1 MSQMDPY
8 KRGYRDGLRFSV
20 TWLHKRASEMTDPSA
35 RLVLNSAATNLGWDI
50 EELIRGES
58 GADAPEEG

>member
-20 TWLHKRASEMTDPSA
+20 TWLHNRAGGMNDPLA

-50 EELIRGES
+50 NELLQPPS
-58 GADAPEEG
+58 DQDTKA